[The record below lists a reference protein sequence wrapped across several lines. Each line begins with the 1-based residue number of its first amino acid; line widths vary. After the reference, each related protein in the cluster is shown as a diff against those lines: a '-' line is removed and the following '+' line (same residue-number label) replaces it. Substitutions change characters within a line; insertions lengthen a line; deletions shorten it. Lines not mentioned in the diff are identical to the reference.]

1 MDYLNNS
8 AMKTLLYILFFVSAF
23 SFAQEKYLTK
33 TGLISFEASVPSFE
47 EVEAKNNAVTAIIN
61 TANGEIAVL
70 ALIKG
75 FRFKNALMEE
85 HFNENYAESDK
96 YSKATFEGNLE
107 NYSNENNEGIF
118 KVTGNL
124 TFHGV
129 TKALHEIPVKVVK
142 NGDKIIISGLLK
154 LLASDFKIDIP
165 KIVRNKIAEDVDVSF
180 RFELLKK

>member
-1 MDYLNNS
+1 VKILF
-8 AMKTLLYILFFVSAF
+8 YILFFIN
-23 SFAQEKYLTK
+23 SFGFTQSKYLTK
-33 TGLISFEASVPSFE
+33 TGIISFEASVPSFE
-47 EVEAKNNAVTAIIN
+47 EVAAKNNAVTAILN
-61 TANGEIAVL
+61 TENGEIAAL
-70 ALIKG
+70 ALING

-85 HFNENYAESDK
+85 HFNENYAESHK
-96 YSKATFEGNLE
+96 YPKAVFEGNIE

-129 TKALHEIPVKVVK
+129 TKTVKEIPVKVIK
-142 NGDKIIISGLLK
+142 EGDKIIISGLLK

-165 KIVRNKIAEDVDVSF
+165 KIVRNKIAEDVDVNF